1 MNLPFTIINTTQEG
15 KYQKIRMNFA
25 KKVGINLLKIHY
37 IMIIRKIK
45 NNILARNQVM
55 SILRKENSKIMNST
69 KR

>member
-1 MNLPFTIINTTQEG
+1 
-15 KYQKIRMNFA
+15 MNFA